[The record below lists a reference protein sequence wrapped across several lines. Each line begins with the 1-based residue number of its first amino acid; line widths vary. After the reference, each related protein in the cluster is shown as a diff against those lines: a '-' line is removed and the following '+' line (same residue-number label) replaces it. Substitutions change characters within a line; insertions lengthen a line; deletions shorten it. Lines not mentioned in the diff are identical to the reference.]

1 MTLSTESPKAA
12 HRLSVT
18 WSDRAWT
25 PRILV
30 GPAVRATDF
39 WQVSG
44 RRAMPLGFS
53 AGRRLQNPPVPKP
66 KLMIKSF
73 SRGRRAARGFTLIE
87 LLVVISIIG
96 VLAGLLL
103 PVLSKAKNHAKVS
116 IATVDE
122 RNIAA
127 AIGQYESTYSRLPAS
142 AAASSSVNVNW
153 PDFTF
158 GTANTVNNNGAN
170 LVDGRGK
177 PFLNQVRNGGTS
189 YQSDN
194 RDVIAILM
202 DATVFTNNAP
212 IPANVNHSKNPQK
225 TSFLNARQVS
235 DTRAAGVGPDFVYR
249 DPWGNPYIISL
260 DLDYSNKTRDAV
272 YGSHRVSKDPK
283 SGSGLVGLTQTDPA
297 NADSFEAN
305 TTVMVWS
312 FGPDGQCDPT
322 VPANTGH
329 NKDNV
334 LGW

>member
-30 GPAVRATDF
+30 CPAACETNDF
-39 WQVSG
+39 WLGSG
-44 RRAMPLGFS
+44 RQAMRRGFS
-53 AGRRLQNPPVPKP
+53 AGLRPQNLAVPKP

-73 SRGRRAARGFTLIE
+73 SRVRRAARGFTLIE

-103 PVLSKAKNHAKVS
+103 PVLSKAKNRAKVN

-142 AAASSSVNVNW
+142 AAASSSVSPTW

-158 GTANTVNNNGAN
+158 GTVNNGTN

-189 YQSDN
+189 YQADN

-202 DATVFTNNAP
+202 DAVNYPNGTP
-212 IPANVNHSKNPQK
+212 IPANANHSKNPQQ

-235 DTRAAGVGPDFVYR
+235 DPRAAGVGPDFVYR
-249 DPWGNPYIISL
+249 DPWGNPYIITL
-260 DLDYSNKTRDAV
+260 DLDYSTKTRDAV
-272 YGSHRVSKDPK
+272 YGSHRVAKDPK
-283 SGSGLVGLTQTDPA
+283 SPGPGLVGLTKTDPA
-297 NADSFEAN
+297 NGGF
-305 TTVMVWS
+305 
-312 FGPDGQCDPT
+312 
-322 VPANTGH
+322 
-329 NKDNV
+329 
-334 LGW
+334 L